1 MAKVKIC
8 GLFRDEDI
16 AAANRV
22 LPDYIGF
29 VFAAKSPRRVSF
41 EKAKAL
47 KQLLDERIAAVG
59 VFVNE
64 SVEAIAAALSSG
76 IIDIAQLHGDED
88 AHFIEELKRR
98 AGKPVIKA
106 FMLDAM
112 AAAGENATEKR
123 DAALRALAEAETSP
137 ADFVLLDSGRGSGA
151 AFDWQQVKGFSR
163 PYFLAGGLNPENIA
177 KALEELSPF
186 AVDASSGVET
196 AGFKDEAKMRLFVQR
211 ARGSAR

>member
-29 VFAAKSPRRVSF
+29 VFAAKSRRRVSF
-41 EKAKAL
+41 EKAKEL
-47 KQLLDERIAAVG
+47 KRRLDGRIAAVG

-64 SVEAIAAALSSG
+64 NVEAVAKALVDG
-76 IIDIAQLHGDED
+76 IIDMAQLHGDED
-88 AHFIEELKRR
+88 SQYIEELKRLS
-98 AGKPVIKA
+98 AKPVIKA
-106 FMLDAM
+106 FVLNAREDAL
-112 AAAGENATEKR
+112 R
-123 DAALRALAEAETSP
+123 RALAEAERSP
-137 ADFVLLDSGRGSGA
+137 ADFVLLDSGMGSGE
-151 AFDWQQVKGFSR
+151 AFDWQQVKDFSR
-163 PYFLAGGLNPENIA
+163 PYFLAGGLSPDNVA

-196 AGFKDEAKMRLFVQR
+196 AGFKDEEKMRLFAQR
-211 ARGSAR
+211 ARGR